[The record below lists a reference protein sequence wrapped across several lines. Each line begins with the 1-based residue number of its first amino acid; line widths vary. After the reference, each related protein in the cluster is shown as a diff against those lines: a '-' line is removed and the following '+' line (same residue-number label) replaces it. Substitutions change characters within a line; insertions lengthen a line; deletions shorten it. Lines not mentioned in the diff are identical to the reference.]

1 MEKNKDDNEA
11 SNSNSPACAACR
23 HQRKQC
29 KAKDCVLWPHFPSD
43 RMVDFL
49 AVHRV
54 FGISNVTKMLRELSN
69 DERAAAAASLLW
81 EAHSWT
87 EDPVHGP
94 LGKFNSLEQE
104 LNALKASLFQYQPSI
119 DAAAN
124 TSLVPMGVKESLVIS
139 NGGFPN
145 SYPANFGQRWS
156 DSVAPYKPQEIMAS
170 CLQLPQQQP
179 PINPPIPGLIR
190 GDGYVGTMYSVPP
203 DLPFIR
209 DDDFVGTIFSSPP
222 IRGEDNIG
230 TSFNSLSRSNVKE
243 DGGTIFSTSPSFPIR
258 REDRVGTSFN
268 RLSRSNNVR
277 GTVFST
283 SPSVQISG
291 KDRVGTS
298 FNRRL
303 SRFNVRGEE
312 NRGIIFS
319 NSPSLWIKEED
330 KVGTS
335 FNNLSGSNVRGEENY
350 GKKISTSPNLP
361 IKGKDKVGTSFNS
374 LSPFNFR
381 GDEDNVRTQ
390 FTSSVN
396 LPVKRDGDPTAF
408 YQQHPRNSN
417 PDDARG
423 RHL

>member
-94 LGKFNSLEQE
+94 LGKFNRLEQE
-104 LNALKASLFQYQPSI
+104 LNALKASLFQYQPAAM
-119 DAAAN
+119 DATAN

-139 NGGFPN
+139 NGGFPQP
-145 SYPANFGQRWS
+145 YPANFGQRWS
-156 DSVAPYKPQEIMAS
+156 DSVTPYKPQEIVAS

-190 GDGYVGTMYSVPP
+190 GDEYFGTMYSVPP

-209 DDDFVGTIFSSPP
+209 DDDFVGTNFSSPP

-230 TSFNSLSRSNVKE
+230 TSFNSRLSRSNVKE

-283 SPSVQISG
+283 SPSLQISG

-298 FNRRL
+298 FNRL

-312 NRGIIFS
+312 NFS

-335 FNNLSGSNVRGEENY
+335 FNNLSGSNVRGEENC
-350 GKKISTSPNLP
+350 GTIFSTSPSLP

-381 GDEDNVRTQ
+381 EDQDNLRTQ

-396 LPVKRDGDPTAF
+396 LPVKRDGDPAAF
-408 YQQHPRNSN
+408 RQQHTRNSN
-417 PDDARG
+417 TDDARG